1 VTLLGNGLGLCGLED
16 SRKMLTSLSKVVN
29 PNGLLVASS
38 RDPKI
43 TDNPQHL
50 AYHKRN
56 REIGKPI
63 GLLRF
68 RVNYDGDKGEWF
80 DFYMVEPENIEDFL
94 NGTGWVLERLIR
106 DDDPKQS
113 GYGVVLRNR
122 K

>member
-1 VTLLGNGLGLCGLED
+1 
-16 SRKMLTSLSKVVN
+16 
-29 PNGLLVASS
+29 
-38 RDPKI
+38 
-43 TDNPQHL
+43 L